1 MRKGSLS
8 VSLPPKMRSLI
19 EKEAKAARR
28 SRSAIVSDALQLYF
42 QLRRI
47 GTEIPTD
54 EERSAI
60 TEGKRAYEQGEFVP
74 LDEWRHALGLG
85 NHEAGRA
92 QSCCC
97 SLPVRFS

>member
-19 EKEAKAARR
+19 ENEAKAARR
-28 SRSAIVSDALQLYF
+28 SRSAIVSDAVQLYF

-47 GTEIPTD
+47 GTDVPTD

-60 TEGKRAYEQGEFVP
+60 TEGKRAYEQGEFVS
-74 LDEWRHALGLG
+74 LDEWRHAVGLG
-85 NHEAGRA
+85 
-92 QSCCC
+92 
-97 SLPVRFS
+97 